1 MPDYG
6 LKVFNGDN
14 KLILDSTEGFP
25 TFIKT
30 AGGTLGTVTSNA
42 VNYPSGVTIGDLFFV
57 RLPGNGFVAEK
68 FYSGTGARQL
78 YTTYTGS
85 QQWLKADRTTS
96 NVANHTNG
104 YGLNVF
110 DGTGTA
116 ESDLLFSTNAT
127 TALDIAA
134 AGTWNFTSGETE
146 LIHNVPAQ
154 WSQTDHYV
162 LINGSVYSED
172 STNILGSPVP
182 VIFKL
187 GFEFNYN
194 NNALTNITLQ
204 GSIETNG
211 NGGVSFGG
219 VGSLF
224 SSFMIVRLRS

>member
-1 MPDYG
+1 M
-6 LKVFNGDN
+6 
-14 KLILDSTEGFP
+14 
-25 TFIKT
+25 
-30 AGGTLGTVTSNA
+30 
-42 VNYPSGVTIGDLFFV
+42 
-57 RLPGNGFVAEK
+57 
-68 FYSGTGARQL
+68 
-78 YTTYTGS
+78 
-85 QQWLKADRTTS
+85 
-96 NVANHTNG
+96 
-104 YGLNVF
+104 
-110 DGTGTA
+110 
-116 ESDLLFSTNAT
+116 
-127 TALDIAA
+127 
-134 AGTWNFTSGETE
+134 GTWNFTSGETE

-182 VIFKL
+182 IIFKL